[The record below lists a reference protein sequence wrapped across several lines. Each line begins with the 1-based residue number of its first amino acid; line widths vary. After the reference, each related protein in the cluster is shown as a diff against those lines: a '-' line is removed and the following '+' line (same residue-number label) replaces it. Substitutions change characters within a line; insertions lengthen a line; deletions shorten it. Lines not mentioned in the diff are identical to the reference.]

1 MVTRKVTIEAPDG
14 MHARPAGELVKRIKE
29 FAPTKVTLRSGGKE
43 VNAASILSI
52 LSLGLKRGT
61 ELEVIAD
68 GPCEQEA
75 ADAVADFI
83 ARIRE

>member
-1 MVTRKVTIEAPDG
+1 MVTRKVTIEAPNG
-14 MHARPAGELVKRIKE
+14 MHARPAGELVKRIRE

-68 GPCEQEA
+68 GPREQEA